1 MARGPGTDTWALL
14 NLSLTQAM
22 LELYREGTCLAC
34 HTARITSRPGGV
46 VAQSPAFY
54 FRSALCSAWF
64 RLRGVKSS
72 AIACEGRLP
81 VLRTRGTVRIGWR
94 FMVRCYTVPCEIGAT
109 NRKARLQIGARVF
122 INQGA
127 SVLAAHSIKIGD
139 DCLIGDYVAV
149 LDTNWHSLDSA
160 SPIRSAPVV
169 IGNNVWLCRGVT
181 VLPGSKIGDHTV
193 VAVGSVVKG
202 TLPPRVL
209 AAGNPAQ
216 VVRELQIADGWSRPD
231 L

>member
-1 MARGPGTDTWALL
+1 
-14 NLSLTQAM
+14 
-22 LELYREGTCLAC
+22 
-34 HTARITSRPGGV
+34 

-54 FRSALCSAWF
+54 FKSALCSAWF

-81 VLRTRGTVRIGWR
+81 VLYTRGTVQVGWR
-94 FMVRCYTVPCEIGAT
+94 FMVRCYTVPCEIGAA
-109 NRKARLQIGARVF
+109 NRGARLQIGDRVF

-127 SVLAAHSIKIGD
+127 SVLAACSIEIGD
-139 DCLIGDYVAV
+139 DCLIGDFAAV
-149 LDTNWHSLDSA
+149 LDSNWHSLDSD
-160 SPIRSAPVV
+160 SPTRSAPVI

-193 VAVGSVVKG
+193 VAAGSVVKG
-202 TLPPRVL
+202 DLPPRVL

-216 VVRELQIADGWSRPD
+216 VVRELTISDGWRRPD
-231 L
+231 V

>member
-1 MARGPGTDTWALL
+1 M
-14 NLSLTQAM
+14 
-22 LELYREGTCLAC
+22 
-34 HTARITSRPGGV
+34 
-46 VAQSPAFY
+46 AQSPAFY

-81 VLRTRGTVRIGWR
+81 VLYTRGSVQIGWR
-94 FMVRCYTVPCEIGAT
+94 FMVRCHTVPCEVGAKER
-109 NRKARLQIGARVF
+109 NARLKIGERVF

-127 SVLAAHSIKIGD
+127 SVLASDYIEIGD

-149 LDTNWHSLDSA
+149 LDTNWHSLESDNK
-160 SPIRSAPVV
+160 IRSAPVI

-202 TLPPRVL
+202 ELPPRVL

-216 VVRELQIADGWSRPD
+216 VVRELEIADGWRRPD